1 MTVQIAPTAWYDPA
15 VDPTTPL
22 ARGTFRATITGVGR
36 PGPIEERVGRRLVRI
51 VDPASKEGVALLHS
65 GRVSFLGPEGTDL
78 GCVGIGEARRLLRE
92 RLERRL
98 EDAREDPSARLA
110 LEDGLVRL
118 ESPRRRFGRS

>member
-1 MTVQIAPTAWYDPA
+1 MTFSAPRATWYDLG

-51 VDPASKEGVALLHS
+51 VDPSSKEGVALLRS
-65 GRVSFLGPEGTDL
+65 GQVTFVGPEGREL
-78 GCVGIGEARRLLRE
+78 GCRGIKDARRLLRE

-98 EDAREDPSARLA
+98 EGAPADPSVRHAI
-110 LEDGLVRL
+110 EDGLIRL
-118 ESPRRRFGRS
+118 DEPKRR